1 MCQCRLCLA
10 VKHTMVLNVQQKCTW
25 TILHGVQW
33 HNVGTE
39 SSYSSYLIVWRVINF
54 LSFDANIHTLT
65 KQSSVNSCKQEK
77 TIYVDNFFWLL
88 CVFFFVPLHH
98 TLVSCIFHL
107 MWQNFI
113 ENSRIINKN
122 LIQFLGNGYN
132 CNQCCSQ
139 PATISNYTQVKIP
152 FDLQHY
158 SFHIHENKTIHTWV
172 KKKHTCVPHILSIVQ
187 CSPCTIIIIRCD
199 VNWVVCSFHIEL
211 FAQYSIMEK
220 IVT

>member
-1 MCQCRLCLA
+1 MCQCRLCFA
-10 VKHTMVLNVQQKCTW
+10 AKHAMVQQKCTW

-33 HNVGTE
+33 HNVGSE

-54 LSFDANIHTLT
+54 LSFDANIHTHT

-88 CVFFFVPLHH
+88 CFFFVPLHHH

-122 LIQFLGNGYN
+122 LIEFLGNGYN

-172 KKKHTCVPHILSIVQ
+172 KKNTRAYRIFCRLFTVYHHHNTMRCELSCVLVSYWI
-187 CSPCTIIIIRCD
+187 
-199 VNWVVCSFHIEL
+199 
-211 FAQYSIMEK
+211 YSHNIQ
-220 IVT
+220 